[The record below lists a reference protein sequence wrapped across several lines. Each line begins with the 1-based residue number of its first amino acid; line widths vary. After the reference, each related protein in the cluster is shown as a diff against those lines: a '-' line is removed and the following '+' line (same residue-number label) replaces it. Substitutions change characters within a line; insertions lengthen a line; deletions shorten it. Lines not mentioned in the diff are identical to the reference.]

1 MSSFYDQ
8 IFSEIDAARKLATDF
23 ANRYGRNQPRVPR
36 APSEADRLAQEEA
49 AAEEITALAAEENR
63 LASQA
68 HERAESRAKARAEV
82 PIKATEPRAATPPL
96 GPAGSRW
103 NAKTILSGLAK
114 LRVQE
119 RSAAEGL
126 IRKAH
131 ESVVADAS
139 PGVSELRPAPVRGMW
154 SPSLGAKQ
162 VWYFTSEGTRCGPVT
177 FGELRTMASSWV
189 LDPRLDLVWKEG
201 MAGWKQAGLLDGLF
215 ERRNVP
221 AGIPDRPVGKGLS
234 LVAALPKD
242 LTAALASKHLSWP
255 GMGRWV
261 LWLAFLLVPL
271 LWSQLV
277 EWSRPTLVETF
288 GSAAIFKF
296 SPFVSIVPV
305 VVLIYLV
312 LGRLENLGMSRW
324 WALLLTIPLL
334 NLWVGY
340 RCLACPSGYAH
351 HRQMDRAGMIIAIV
365 LVVSIPAIGYAY
377 VLHPDWLTQAQLQ
390 PAVQRIIG
398 KVGRI
403 ISPK

>member
-8 IFSEIDAARKLATDF
+8 IFLEIDAARKLAADF
-23 ANRYGRNQPRVPR
+23 ANRYGRNQPRMQR
-36 APSEADRLAQEEA
+36 APSGADRLAQEEA
-49 AAEEITALAAEENR
+49 AAEEITALAVEEDR

-68 HERAESRAKARAEV
+68 RERAESRAKARAEV
-82 PIKATEPRAATPPL
+82 PIKVTEPRAATPAL
-96 GPAGSRW
+96 DPAGSRW

-119 RSAAEGL
+119 RSAAEDL

-131 ESVVADAS
+131 ESVVTDPG
-139 PGVSELRPAPVRGMW
+139 PGVPELRPAPVRGMW
-154 SPSLGAKQ
+154 SPSLGATQ

-221 AGIPDRPVGKGLS
+221 AEIPGRPAGKGLS

-255 GMGRWV
+255 GMGRWL

-271 LWSQLV
+271 LWSQLM
-277 EWSRPTLVETF
+277 EWSRPTLVDTF

-296 SPFVSIVPV
+296 SPFASIVPV

-351 HRQMDRAGMIIAIV
+351 HRQMDRAGMTIAIV

-377 VLHPDWLTQAQLQ
+377 VQYPDWLARAQLQ
-390 PAVQRIIG
+390 SLLQRVIG
-398 KVGRI
+398 GVGRM
-403 ISPK
+403 ISP